1 MGKSA
6 FALAL
11 AQELGAEIVSA
22 DSMQVYRKL
31 NIGTAKPSPEEQQLV
46 PHHLIDLVEPWENF
60 DLAKY
65 QQLALSAIG
74 DIHSRG
80 KLPLLTG
87 GTGLYVRAVLEDY
100 LFPQKSADKNVR
112 AQLESFTT
120 EQLYARL
127 EEVDP
132 DSALRL
138 HPNDRRRIERAVEV
152 FLVTGKPISQQQAQM
167 SRKKR
172 YRSLAFCL
180 TRERSELYERIN
192 KRVDLMMEQ
201 GLDLIVVDYLGLM
214 NADRRVENRQL
225 EVSEISRGL
234 KSMALE
240 LRVPVLA
247 CAQLARWAQSPATA
261 HLSLSVNVSARQFAD
276 RAPTQFEQGFGDV
289 MAKADFADGR
299 SNLVFGAAFEFVDL
313 GFRVDVDAPPR
324 QLASQ
329 ADVLAFFADGQ
340 RQFVVRHDEF
350 HPMAFSV
357 DDDAGNFGWRNRVAH
372 ETGWIVVVRHDVDL
386 FTTQL
391 LDHGLNPR
399 PFHPNASSY
408 RIDTIVVRL
417 NSYFSTFTR
426 FTNNIFD
433 RN

>member
-201 GLDLIVVDYLGLM
+201 GLLAEAKMLYELKLDDSHTAMQAIGYKEFFPYFRGECTLEEAVSILKR
-214 NADRRVENRQL
+214 NTRRYAKRQL
-225 EVSEISRGL
+225 SWFRQEDVVWLNLTGLSGEEV
-234 KSMALE
+234 M
-240 LRVPVLA
+240 
-247 CAQLARWAQSPATA
+247 
-261 HLSLSVNVSARQFAD
+261 
-276 RAPTQFEQGFGDV
+276 
-289 MAKADFADGR
+289 
-299 SNLVFGAAFEFVDL
+299 
-313 GFRVDVDAPPR
+313 R
-324 QLASQ
+324 QLKE
-329 ADVLAFFADGQ
+329 LAAQ
-340 RQFVVRHDEF
+340 
-350 HPMAFSV
+350 
-357 DDDAGNFGWRNRVAH
+357 
-372 ETGWIVVVRHDVDL
+372 IL
-386 FTTQL
+386 F
-391 LDHGLNPR
+391 
-399 PFHPNASSY
+399 
-408 RIDTIVVRL
+408 
-417 NSYFSTFTR
+417 
-426 FTNNIFD
+426 
-433 RN
+433 